1 MEDGRWKPTATPPS
15 SILYPLSSSLKTL
28 DCRRETRDAFSVDL
42 MLCQPQSWAHEF
54 GRCKGILVELD
65 SLLNL
70 LVSPTV
76 SASIPI
82 PPRYRWQSF
91 RLGVLPFIVLGV
103 LFGTCA
109 LLWKGHISAP
119 TMFGQ
124 AEPVVADVS
133 SYQPG
138 VVAELTVTRFQR
150 VKAGD
155 SVGKILIAEP
165 NVLTSSLAVIQ
176 SEIDLLRSEM
186 KPILTQQRNA
196 IDYNQL
202 RLDWMRQRT
211 QLATARV
218 NLQLAETEYHR
229 MDELFKDQIVSARVF
244 DEAKASRD
252 RLQREVDEL
261 SGVVNACEQGF
272 QQLQVTNAIDI
283 TKVTDE
289 PLRAAINVQEA
300 KLRLTEAELS
310 PRPLRAPID
319 GIVTMVYHRPGEAV
333 TAGQPIVAISTLE
346 PVRIVG
352 YLRPPLLSEPK
363 VGMQVEV
370 RTRGVRRVVGQ
381 AKVLEV
387 GSQYES
393 IPATLL
399 GPIKFSNLEL
409 GLPVNISLPAN
420 LRIRPGELV
429 ELTLLPES

>member
-1 MEDGRWKPTATPPS
+1 M
-15 SILYPLSSSLKTL
+15 
-28 DCRRETRDAFSVDL
+28 
-42 MLCQPQSWAHEF
+42 
-54 GRCKGILVELD
+54 
-65 SLLNL
+65 
-70 LVSPTV
+70 

-82 PPRYRWQSF
+82 PARYRWQSF

-109 LLWKGHISAP
+109 LLWKGHISGP

-155 SVGKILIAEP
+155 SVGKILVAEP

-186 KPILTQQRNA
+186 KPVLTQQRNA
-196 IDYNQL
+196 IDYTQL

-218 NLQLAETEYHR
+218 SLQLAETEYHR
-229 MDELFKDQIVSARVF
+229 MDELFKDQIVSGRVF

-252 RLQREVDEL
+252 RLQREVEEL

-272 QQLQVTNAIDI
+272 QQLQVTNANDI

-319 GIVTMVYHRPGEAV
+319 GIVTMVYHRPGEGV

-363 VGMQVEV
+363 AGMKVEV
-370 RTRGVRRVVGQ
+370 RTRGVRRAVGE

-387 GSQYES
+387 GTQYES

-420 LRIRPGELV
+420 LRIRAGELV
-429 ELTLLPES
+429 ELTLLP